1 LNHTVDREAA
11 MATKA
16 KPSKKKKAPAAKKKP
31 ARKSAAKSNADLIA
45 SQMQKLSS
53 RIRALENRAP
63 IPGPAG
69 ARGVPGPAGP
79 AGIPG
84 PVGPAG
90 PKGDS
95 ADPARLTELER
106 KVAELELRLAAP
118 IQTTAG

>member
-1 LNHTVDREAA
+1 

-16 KPSKKKKAPAAKKKP
+16 KPSKKKKAPAATKKP
-31 ARKSAAKSNADLIA
+31 ARKSAPKSNAELIA
-45 SQMQKLSS
+45 RQIQKLSS

-79 AGIPG
+79 AG
-84 PVGPAG
+84 

-95 ADPARLTELER
+95 ADPARLADLER
-106 KVAELELRLAAP
+106 KVAELELRLASP
-118 IQTTAG
+118 TQTTAV

>member
-1 LNHTVDREAA
+1 
-11 MATKA
+11 MATKT
-16 KPSKKKKAPAAKKKP
+16 KPSNKKKAPAAKKKP
-31 ARKSAAKSNADLIA
+31 ARKSAAKSNAELIA
-45 SQMQKLSS
+45 RQVQKLSS
-53 RIRALENRAP
+53 RVQALENRAP

-69 ARGVPGPAGP
+69 TRGVPGPAGP

-84 PVGPAG
+84 PFGPAG

-118 IQTTAG
+118 IQTTAL

>member
-31 ARKSAAKSNADLIA
+31 ARKSTAKSNTESIA
-45 SQMQKLSS
+45 RQIQKLSS
-53 RIRALENRAP
+53 RIQALENRAP

-69 ARGVPGPAGP
+69 ARGVPGPA
-79 AGIPG
+79 
-84 PVGPAG
+84 GPAG

-106 KVAELELRLAAP
+106 KVAELELRPAPP
-118 IQTTAG
+118 IQTTAV